1 MLIAA
6 IGGAHG
12 DICALDTALSRIDD
26 LGVHTVLC
34 TGNLAAG
41 SVDGNAV
48 IERLRE
54 EAGCMLP
61 ALLITADVSSDL
73 QERCTRSHVTLLGKP
88 LLPARLRQALAI
100 MLPDDAKVARTSN
113 AVS

>member
-1 MLIAA
+1 MAQAQPQMI
-6 IGGAHG
+6 IS
-12 DICALDTALSRIDD
+12 DYR
-26 LGVHTVLC
+26 
-34 TGNLAAG
+34 LAATE
-41 SVDGNAV
+41 DGLRV

-100 MLPDDAKVARTSN
+100 MLPDDAKLARSSN